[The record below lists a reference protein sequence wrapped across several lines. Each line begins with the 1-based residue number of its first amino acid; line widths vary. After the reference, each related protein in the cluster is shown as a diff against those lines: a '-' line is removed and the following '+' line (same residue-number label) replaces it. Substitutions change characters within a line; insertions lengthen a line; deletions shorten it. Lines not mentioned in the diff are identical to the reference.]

1 MVKPP
6 IFFSIIQGSKLDV
19 DCSGL
24 SKKLRRGTVRLLE
37 KGLPGIQSLA
47 INLSVKFCMYVC
59 YLRPDKL

>member
-1 MVKPP
+1 LKSP

-24 SKKLRRGTVRLLE
+24 SKKLRRGTVRLRG

-47 INLSVKFCMYVC
+47 INLSVKFRMYVC
-59 YLRPDKL
+59 YLRPAKL